1 MSSIAQQLRSKVG
14 LIKSKYRVDLEELTT
29 VDMYYTDGSAQN
41 CDFKLLFSEDS
52 VVVAIFYVYP
62 GGEFFG
68 TDTATEAKELVEKWI
83 NDFKSSM
90 HN

>member
-1 MSSIAQQLRSKVG
+1 MLSLAQRLRSKVD

-68 TDTATEAKELVEKWI
+68 TETATEPKALVEKWI
-83 NDFKSSM
+83 DDFKTSERK
-90 HN
+90 